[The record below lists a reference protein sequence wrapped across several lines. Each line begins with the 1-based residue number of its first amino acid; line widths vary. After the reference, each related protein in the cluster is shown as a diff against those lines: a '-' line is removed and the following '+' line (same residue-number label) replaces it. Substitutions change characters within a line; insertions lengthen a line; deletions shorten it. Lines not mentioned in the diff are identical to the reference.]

1 MSRSFLIP
9 FWQHARIS
17 LTLTVVVLV
26 ASPLVAANPEAAHG
40 SGGAVASAA
49 PAATAAGLEVLRAG
63 GNAADAAVAVALTLA
78 VVHPQAGN
86 LGGGGFAVVRFGD
99 RLETLDFREMAP
111 AGASSDMYLDEQGNA
126 VRELSLV
133 GPLAAGVPGSPA
145 GLEELHKRYGALPWA
160 RVVAPAIVLA
170 GDGFTVTERLSTSLA
185 RGRGLLERFPE
196 TAAVWLPGGAPPAPG
211 ATMQLPQLAATLSR
225 YAEHGSA
232 AITEGPLA
240 VAIAAISKQ
249 YGGVLTAADLAAYR
263 PIWRQP
269 VRFESNGWEVA
280 SMPLPSSGGIILA
293 QTCAL
298 VERLSLAEQPRFGA
312 DRAHLLAES
321 WRLAYADRFLMGD
334 PRTTLADRRQLLDPA
349 WLALRAGSISMTA
362 ATPSVEVRPWP
373 AGHKAES
380 TETTHLSVIDGN
392 GNAVSLTTTLNGSYG
407 CGLLVPGVGFLLNN
421 EMDDFAA
428 KPGFPNQYGLVQGE
442 ANAVGAGKRMLSSMT
457 PTVAWRGEEVIA
469 LGSPGGSRIP
479 TATAQ
484 VLLNLIVDED
494 DLQAAVNRPRIHHQW
509 LPDQIMAEPDALAPE
524 TRTELERRGH
534 QVTSRDRLGIVNA
547 VRRLANGE
555 VEAAADPR
563 GPCAA
568 GVVSPAPG
576 SN

>member
-1 MSRSFLIP
+1 MSRFILTP
-9 FWQHARIS
+9 FWYRAGIS
-17 LTLTVVVLV
+17 LTLATVVLV
-26 ASPLVAANPEAAHG
+26 ALPVGAANPEAAHG
-40 SGGAVASAA
+40 AGGAVASAA

-63 GNAADAAVAVALTLA
+63 GNAADAAVAVALALA
-78 VVHPQAGN
+78 VVHPPAGN

-99 RLETLDFREMAP
+99 QLEALDFREMAP
-111 AGASSDMYLDEQGNA
+111 AAATADMYLDEQGNA
-126 VRELSLV
+126 VRERSLV

-145 GLEELHKRYGALPWA
+145 GLEELHRRFGALPWA
-160 RVVAPAIVLA
+160 QVVAPAIALA
-170 GDGFTVTERLSTSLA
+170 GNGFTVTERLSASLNRA
-185 RGRGLLERFPE
+185 RGLLERFPE
-196 TAAVWLPGGAPPAPG
+196 TASVWLPGGEPPAPG

-225 YAEHGSA
+225 YAEHGSD

-240 VAIAAISKQ
+240 VAIATISKQ
-249 YGGVLTAADLAAYR
+249 YGGMLTAADLAAYR
-263 PIWRQP
+263 PVWRQP
-269 VRFESNGWEVA
+269 VRFRSNGWEVA

-298 VERLSLAEQPRFGA
+298 AQRLSLAEQPRFGA
-312 DRAHLLAES
+312 DRAHLLTET
-321 WRLAYADRFLMGD
+321 WRRAYADRFLMGD
-334 PRTTLADRRQLLDPA
+334 PRTTMADREKLLDPA
-349 WLALRAGSISMTA
+349 WLAVRADSISMAA

-373 AGHKAES
+373 AGLKTES
-380 TETTHLSVIDGN
+380 TETTHLSVIDAD
-392 GNAVSLTTTLNGSYG
+392 GNAVSLTTTLNGSFG

-428 KPGFPNQYGLVQGE
+428 KPGTPNQFGLVQGE

-457 PTVAWRGEEVIA
+457 PTVAWRGDEVIV

-524 TRTELERRGH
+524 TRAELERRGH
-534 QVTSRDRLGIVNA
+534 QVTNRNGLGIVNA

-555 VEAAADPR
+555 LEAAADPR

-576 SN
+576 HN